1 MDELMLME
9 YLRNKGIG
17 KDMSEQEF
25 MNRFKEFMSSDRY
38 RRNSYRRDSGVNPM
52 RHNNDSDYFSM
63 DNGDMYEDFYM
74 RRHNYP
80 EWNNERFNSDR
91 SLHRFFDRFNRMSEG
106 MSEDDMYEMMR
117 SMKGKNASGSEHFND
132 SYAKYLVSN
141 MYHFENGRKYVGEK
155 FDMTKA
161 KEVCERY
168 RGIIP
173 QTITHADVYVAIN
186 AQYHDYCELFK
197 SWFGDEVE
205 QKIIE
210 SAVIFWFKDDDY
222 KDGFKLWNYFKEN

>member
-17 KDMSEQEF
+17 KNMSEHEF
-25 MNRFKEFMSSDRY
+25 MNKFKEVMSNKY
-38 RRNSYRRDSGVNPM
+38 RRNSYRRNSGAGSM
-52 RHNNDSDYFSM
+52 RHGSESDYFPM
-63 DNGDMYEDFYM
+63 DNRDMYDDFYM
-74 RRHNYP
+74 RRHNDYP
-80 EWNNERFNSDR
+80 DEFMGMFNSDR
-91 SLHRFFDRFNRMSEG
+91 GQHKFFDRFNRMSEG
-106 MSEDDMYEMMR
+106 MSEEDMYEMMR
-117 SMKGKNASGSEHFND
+117 AMKSKSTIGNEHFND
-132 SYAKYLVSN
+132 SYARYIVSN

-173 QTITHADVYVAIN
+173 QTVTHADVYVAIN

-197 SWFGDEVE
+197 SWFGDGVE

-222 KDGFKLWNYFKEN
+222 KDGFKLWNYFKED

>member
-17 KDMSEQEF
+17 KNMSEHEF
-25 MNRFKEFMSSDRY
+25 MNKFKEVMSDKY
-38 RRNSYRRDSGVNPM
+38 RRNSYRRNSGGGSM
-52 RHNNDSDYFSM
+52 RHGSESDYFPM
-63 DNGDMYEDFYM
+63 DNGDMYDDFYM
-74 RRHNYP
+74 RRHNDYP
-80 EWNNERFNSDR
+80 DEFMRMFNSSR
-91 SLHRFFDRFNRMSEG
+91 GQNRFFDRFNRMPEG
-106 MSEDDMYEMMR
+106 MSESEMYEMMK
-117 SMKGKNASGSEHFND
+117 SMREGSGSEHFNE

-155 FDMTKA
+155 FDMAKA

-173 QTITHADVYVAIN
+173 QTVTHADVYVAIN
-186 AQYHDYCELFK
+186 SQYHDYSELFK
-197 SWFGDEVE
+197 TWFGDGIE
-205 QKIIE
+205 QKVIE

-222 KDGFKLWNYFKEN
+222 KDGSKLWNYFREG